1 MGTCRLKQADER
13 GGAAGR
19 ARPARTGRGRG
30 VGGFDAI
37 DVNRRA
43 AGSGP
48 GLPRLV
54 WPFVAVVLIQALMAS
69 MSLYMLSSVRAYVAG
84 ESQWSKCQ
92 KDAVHFL
99 NLYAET
105 GDAVSLARYR
115 RALAAPL
122 GDRAAR
128 LALER
133 PYPDPDAAQAG
144 FLKGANHP
152 EDVPGMIWLFRHF
165 RHVNH
170 LEEAIGHWSTAD
182 RMLLELEQLGRTMEA
197 RFREGPASPLQR
209 RAWKAE
215 IGRLDRQIV
224 PLATAFS
231 ESLSEG
237 SRAITRTL
245 MVANLLIAALLILVA
260 VWRTRNFLQQ
270 RLAFQSALNT
280 ERKRAQITLA
290 SIGQAVISTGPDGR
304 IDYMNAAAERLLDT
318 SLGSARGAN
327 IAGLFRL
334 QDKETGAEE
343 ELLVWRVAAAATYPS
358 EPRPRRL
365 VRADGKKIPVALTV
379 APLLVAERIEGMVL
393 ALHDMTRE
401 QGYID
406 RLSWQASHDG
416 LTGLA
421 NRREFERR
429 LKGAIA
435 ELASGH
441 AGHVLMYLDLD
452 QFKLVNDTCGHA
464 AGDQLLRQ
472 VSALLA
478 RELRPGDLLARLGG
492 DEFGVLLQNCEPAQA
507 AEIAERL
514 RQTLLDLHFTWIGQP
529 FNISVSIGVVPV
541 AHPGLT
547 LKEALR
553 SADVACYMA
562 KEKGRNRVQ
571 FHSEGDAAMRERFGE
586 MAWVQRI
593 HVALE
598 EDRFRLHAQEIR
610 PLTAEA
616 AEAGAH
622 VELLLRMMDDAGGL
636 AAPGSFIPAAE
647 RYGLMPAI
655 DRWVIRTAFGVLAE
669 RLADPGATPIATCAI
684 NLSGATFG
692 DETFLDFLRG
702 QFEEHSVPP
711 AMICFEITETSAIA
725 DLAGAI
731 GFICT
736 LKRLGCRFALDDFGS
751 GMSSFAYLKHLPVD
765 YLKIDGGFVK
775 DMLKDRIDR
784 AMVEMIHHIG
794 KVTGK
799 RTIAE
804 FVESEEIMA
813 ALVNIGIDHAQG
825 FAVGRPLPFDASTPI
840 SGYGARP
847 RNAPWGGLARPLRR
861 KAG

>member
-1 MGTCRLKQADER
+1 
-13 GGAAGR
+13 
-19 ARPARTGRGRG
+19 
-30 VGGFDAI
+30 
-37 DVNRRA
+37 
-43 AGSGP
+43 
-48 GLPRLV
+48 
-54 WPFVAVVLIQALMAS
+54 
-69 MSLYMLSSVRAYVAG
+69 
-84 ESQWSKCQ
+84 
-92 KDAVHFL
+92 
-99 NLYAET
+99 
-105 GDAVSLARYR
+105 
-115 RALAAPL
+115 
-122 GDRAAR
+122 
-128 LALER
+128 
-133 PYPDPDAAQAG
+133 
-144 FLKGANHP
+144 
-152 EDVPGMIWLFRHF
+152 
-165 RHVNH
+165 
-170 LEEAIGHWSTAD
+170 
-182 RMLLELEQLGRTMEA
+182 
-197 RFREGPASPLQR
+197 
-209 RAWKAE
+209 
-215 IGRLDRQIV
+215 
-224 PLATAFS
+224 
-231 ESLSEG
+231 
-237 SRAITRTL
+237 
-245 MVANLLIAALLILVA
+245 
-260 VWRTRNFLQQ
+260 
-270 RLAFQSALNT
+270 
-280 ERKRAQITLA
+280 
-290 SIGQAVISTGPDGR
+290 
-304 IDYMNAAAERLLDT
+304 
-318 SLGSARGAN
+318 
-327 IAGLFRL
+327 
-334 QDKETGAEE
+334 
-343 ELLVWRVAAAATYPS
+343 
-358 EPRPRRL
+358 
-365 VRADGKKIPVALTV
+365 
-379 APLLVAERIEGMVL
+379 
-393 ALHDMTRE
+393 
-401 QGYID
+401 
-406 RLSWQASHDG
+406 
-416 LTGLA
+416 
-421 NRREFERR
+421 
-429 LKGAIA
+429 
-435 ELASGH
+435 
-441 AGHVLMYLDLD
+441 
-452 QFKLVNDTCGHA
+452 
-464 AGDQLLRQ
+464 LLRQ

-478 RELRPGDLLARLGG
+478 REMRPGDLLARLGG

-775 DMLKDRIDR
+775 DMLNDRIDR

-799 RTIAE
+799 RPSPI
-804 FVESEEIMA
+804 VESE
-813 ALVNIGIDHAQG
+813 
-825 FAVGRPLPFDASTPI
+825 RSWRRWSTSASTMRRASPWAGRCP
-840 SGYGARP
+840 SMPPPPYRGMDKAAERP
-847 RNAPWGGLARPLRR
+847 VERAARPLRR
-861 KAG
+861 RAG